1 MLGCLHQ
8 HSLHAQEN
16 TMSTH
21 RWLLPFTHGVDMR
34 AIDDVV
40 FLAENAGAI
49 LVAVSLVSVPQR
61 ARSEGARLEHIEQ
74 SKDFLEALQYKAA
87 RRRVSVERYE
97 VFTTD
102 VIQSITSLTHETQCT
117 AFILVTGGKML
128 RDHEMKHLLTK
139 PPATLMLIRRPLVGT
154 QTLPLR
160 TRFLAWLRRLW
171 TQKDA
176 DLLAQN
182 ALEAGEPD
190 WIKAKEYHHV

>member
-1 MLGCLHQ
+1 
-8 HSLHAQEN
+8 
-16 TMSTH
+16 MSTH

-40 FLAENAGAI
+40 FLAENAGAT

-61 ARSEGARLEHIEQ
+61 GRSEGARLEHIEQ

-87 RRRVSVERYE
+87 RHRVSVERYE

-102 VIQSITSLTHETQCT
+102 VIQSITSLTHEMQCT
-117 AFILVTGGKML
+117 AFILMTGGGKML
-128 RDHEMKHLLTK
+128 REHEMKHLLTN
-139 PPATLMLIRRPLVGT
+139 PPATLMLIRRSPVGT
-154 QTLPLR
+154 QTSPLR
-160 TRFLAWLRRLW
+160 IRFLAWLRRLW
-171 TQKDA
+171 TQRDA
-176 DLLAQN
+176 DLLAQD

>member
-1 MLGCLHQ
+1 
-8 HSLHAQEN
+8 
-16 TMSTH
+16 MSTH

-49 LVAVSLVSVPQR
+49 LVAVSLVSVPQ
-61 ARSEGARLEHIEQ
+61 GARLEHIEQ

-87 RRRVSVERYE
+87 RRGVSVERYE

-128 RDHEMKHLLTK
+128 RDHEMKHLLTR

-171 TQKDA
+171 TQRDA
-176 DLLAQN
+176 DLLVQN
-182 ALEAGEPD
+182 ALEAREPD